1 MKLRA
6 ATRGS
11 PLAMWQTNHIA
22 ALLDQH
28 GYQVEPV
35 IVETDGDK
43 DQVSPL
49 HQIGGQGIFVKEVQ
63 SCVIHGRADFAVHSL
78 KDLPSD
84 TPSELVLAAVP
95 DRGDPR
101 DALVGSTLEDLK
113 PEARVATGSIRRKSQ
128 LAEIRPDISF
138 HELRGNIH
146 TRLEKAK
153 SFDAIIIAA
162 TAVERLRLIPDVIEI
177 LEADV
182 MVPQVGQGAIGLE
195 CLRDN
200 FDVINTLKKIE
211 NPSTRNLVDIERSFL
226 KEIGADCSHPVGAH
240 ATLEG
245 NQIRIR
251 SFLSDSKTGKNFHD
265 NRISSDPRNLGKLVA
280 NELLNRLEKG

>member
-22 ALLDQH
+22 ALLERQ

-49 HQIGGQGIFVKEVQ
+49 HKIGGQGIFVKEVQ
-63 SCVIHGRADFAVHSL
+63 TCVIKQQADFAVHSL

-101 DALVGSTLEDLK
+101 DALIGTMLKDLK
-113 PEARVATGSIRRKSQ
+113 PGATVATGSIRRKFQ

-153 SFDAIIIAA
+153 KFDAIIMAA
-162 TAVERLRLIPDVIEI
+162 TAIERLGLNPDVIEI
-177 LEADV
+177 LEVDV

-195 CLRDN
+195 CLSAN
-200 FDVINTLKKIE
+200 SDVLSALKEIE
-211 NPSTRNLVDIERSFL
+211 DPTTRNLIDVERSFL

-245 NQIRIR
+245 NQIRLR
-251 SFLSDSKTGKNFHD
+251 SFLSDSETGKNFHD
-265 NRISSDPRNLGKLVA
+265 NQISSNAETLGVLAAKQLFS
-280 NELLNRLEKG
+280 RLEQK

>member
-11 PLAMWQTNHIA
+11 PLAIWQTNHIA
-22 ALLDQH
+22 ALLERQGH
-28 GYQVEPV
+28 QVEPV

-49 HQIGGQGIFVKEVQ
+49 HKIGGQGIFVKEVQ
-63 SCVIHGRADFAVHSL
+63 TCVIKQQADFAVHSL

-84 TPSELVLAAVP
+84 THSELVLATVP

-101 DALVGSTLEDLK
+101 DALIGTMLKDLK
-113 PEARVATGSIRRKSQ
+113 PGATVATGSIRRKFQ

-153 SFDAIIIAA
+153 KFDAIIMAA
-162 TAVERLRLIPDVIEI
+162 TAIERLGLNPDVIEI
-177 LEADV
+177 LEVDV

-195 CLRDN
+195 CLSAN
-200 FDVINTLKKIE
+200 SDVLSALKEIE
-211 NPSTRNLVDIERSFL
+211 DPTTRNLIDVERSFL

-245 NQIRIR
+245 NQIRLR
-251 SFLSDSKTGKNFHD
+251 SFLSDSETGKNFRD
-265 NRISSDPRNLGKLVA
+265 NQISSNAETLGVLAAK
-280 NELLNRLEKG
+280 ELFSRLEQK

>member
-11 PLAMWQTNHIA
+11 PLAIWQTNHIA
-22 ALLDQH
+22 ALLERQGH
-28 GYQVEPV
+28 QVEPV

-49 HQIGGQGIFVKEVQ
+49 HKIGGQGIFVKEVQ
-63 SCVIHGRADFAVHSL
+63 TCVIKQQADFAVHSL

-101 DALVGSTLEDLK
+101 DALIGTMLKDLK
-113 PEARVATGSIRRKSQ
+113 PGATVATGSIRRKFQ

-153 SFDAIIIAA
+153 KFDAIIMAA
-162 TAVERLRLIPDVIEI
+162 TAIERLGLNPDVIEI
-177 LEADV
+177 LEVDV

-195 CLRDN
+195 CLSAN
-200 FDVINTLKKIE
+200 SDVLSALKEIE
-211 NPSTRNLVDIERSFL
+211 DPTTRNLIDVERSFL

-245 NQIRIR
+245 NQIRLR
-251 SFLSDSKTGKNFHD
+251 SFLSDSETGKNFRD
-265 NRISSDPRNLGKLVA
+265 NQISSNTETLGVLAAK
-280 NELLNRLEKG
+280 ELFSRLEQK

>member
-11 PLAMWQTNHIA
+11 PLAMWQTNHIT
-22 ALLDQH
+22 ALLEKH
-28 GYQVEPV
+28 GYQVEPI
-35 IVETDGDK
+35 IVETGGDK

-49 HQIGGQGIFVKEVQ
+49 HEIGGQGIFVKEVQ
-63 SCVIHGRADFAVHSL
+63 SFVIQGRADFAVHSL

-101 DALVGSTLEDLK
+101 DALVGSMLKDLE
-113 PEARVATGSIRRKSQ
+113 PEAKVATGSIRRKSQ

-153 SFDAIIIAA
+153 NFDAIIIAA
-162 TAVERLRLIPDVIEI
+162 TALERLRLNPDVIEI
-177 LEADV
+177 LEPDV

-195 CLRDN
+195 CLTDN
-200 FDVINTLKKIE
+200 LDVLSALKKIE
-211 NPSTRNLVDIERSFL
+211 DSSTRNLINIERSFL

-240 ATLEG
+240 ATQEG

-265 NRISSDPRNLGKLVA
+265 NRISSNSETLGKLA
-280 NELLNRLEKG
+280 ATELLNRLKKG